1 MKLKYTK
8 DASFNSNGMSFTKD
22 SIHIID
28 DELAKLYLEQFPSLF
43 EVVESTKETKTEA
56 KSESDVSDVDNKKPV
71 KKLTK

>member
-1 MKLKYTK
+1 MQLKYTK

-43 EVVESTKETKTEA
+43 EVVESAKETKTEV
-56 KSESDVSDVDNKKPV
+56 KSESDVSNVDSKKPV

>member
-1 MKLKYTK
+1 MQLKYTK

-43 EVVESTKETKTEA
+43 EVVESAKETKTEV
-56 KSESDVSDVDNKKPV
+56 KSDVSDVDSKKPV

>member
-1 MKLKYTK
+1 MQLKYTK

-43 EVVESTKETKTEA
+43 EVVESAKETKSEV
-56 KSESDVSDVDNKKPV
+56 KSESDADSKKPV

>member
-1 MKLKYTK
+1 MQLKYTK

-43 EVVESTKETKTEA
+43 EVVESAKETKTEV
-56 KSESDVSDVDNKKPV
+56 KSESDVDSKKPV